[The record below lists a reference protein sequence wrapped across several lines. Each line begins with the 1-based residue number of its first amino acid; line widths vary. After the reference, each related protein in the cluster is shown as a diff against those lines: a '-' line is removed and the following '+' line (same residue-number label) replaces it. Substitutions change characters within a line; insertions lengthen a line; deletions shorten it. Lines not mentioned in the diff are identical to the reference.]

1 MKSLNIDVILP
12 WEVGLVLV
20 IIGTIS
26 ITIGVKQSKKEID
39 DFNKIPLIKPTTKIL
54 LGSFL
59 SLFGLIQMLSLLG
72 SF

>member
-12 WEVGLVLV
+12 WEVGLLLV

-26 ITIGVKQSKKEID
+26 IVIGVKQSKKEID
-39 DFNKIPLIKPTTKIL
+39 DINKIPLTKPTTKIL
-54 LGSFL
+54 FGSFL
-59 SLFGLIQMLSLLG
+59 SLFGLIQMLPLLV

>member
-26 ITIGVKQSKKEID
+26 IVIGVKQSKKEID
-39 DFNKIPLIKPTTKIL
+39 DLDKIPLTKPTTKIL

-59 SLFGLIQMLSLLG
+59 SLFGLIQMLPLLG
-72 SF
+72 NF

>member
-26 ITIGVKQSKKEID
+26 IVIGVKQSKKKID
-39 DFNKIPLIKPTTKIL
+39 DFNKIPLTKPTTKIL

-59 SLFGLIQMLSLLG
+59 SLFGLIQMLPLLG

>member
-26 ITIGVKQSKKEID
+26 IVIGVKQSKKEID
-39 DFNKIPLIKPTTKIL
+39 DLNKIPLTKPTTKIL

-59 SLFGLIQMLSLLG
+59 SIFGLIQMLPLLG
-72 SF
+72 NF

>member
-39 DFNKIPLIKPTTKIL
+39 DFNKIPLTKPTTKIL

-59 SLFGLIQMLSLLG
+59 SLFGLIQMLPLLG
-72 SF
+72 RF

>member
-20 IIGTIS
+20 TIGTIS
-26 ITIGVKQSKKEID
+26 IVIGVKQSKKEID
-39 DFNKIPLIKPTTKIL
+39 DFNKIPLTKPTTKIL

-59 SLFGLIQMLSLLG
+59 SLFGLIQMLPLLV